1 MPVVKADGYGHG
13 AEVVARRL
21 EREGARSLAVAVV
34 EEGVELRRAGIAA
47 EILVMGWIGAG
58 QLPDLVRFGLTGN
71 LHSFETLASLGSF
84 ARALGKVLPV
94 HLKLDTGMTRLGFR
108 PEDVEALAD
117 RLLGSPELRVEG
129 AFQNFASAD
138 DPESTQ
144 TAEQVAT
151 FARMIEGF
159 DARGIRPATLHVAN
173 SAGTLLPPTWPA
185 GLRPPSRVRPGL
197 ALFTRFPG
205 LPGED
210 LEDVMSFR
218 SVVDQVK
225 TVPAGTRVGYCGSFV
240 AARTTTLAIVPAGYA
255 DGVPRSLSARGTVLI
270 RGTRCPIAGRIA
282 MDLTAVDATGLEWP
296 PRHGDEV
303 VFFGTQDGTRLGVEE
318 LAEAAGTVSWEILCG
333 VGPRVPRVIVDNGV
347 PDRVVSRFLSD
358 GDQSTYAFS

>member
-13 AEVVARRL
+13 AEAVSRRL
-21 EREGARSLAVAVV
+21 EREGAQSFAVAVV
-34 EEGVELRRAGIAA
+34 EEGVELRRAGIAS

-71 LHSFETLASLGSF
+71 LHSFETLASLGAFS
-84 ARALGKVLPV
+84 RAWRKVLPV

-108 PEDVEALAD
+108 PEDVEELA
-117 RLLGSPELRVEG
+117 RSLARFPEIRVEG

-138 DPESTQ
+138 DPGSGQ
-144 TAEQVAT
+144 TAGQVAS
-151 FARMIEGF
+151 FGRMIQDLE
-159 DARGIRPATLHVAN
+159 ARGVRPATLHVAN
-173 SAGTLLPPTWPA
+173 SAGTLFPPAWPA

-205 LPGED
+205 RSGGD

-225 TVPAGTRVGYCGSFV
+225 AVPAGTRVGYGGSFV
-240 AARTTTLAIVPAGYA
+240 AKRATTLAIVPAGYA
-255 DGVPRSLSARGTVLI
+255 DGVPRSLSGRGTVLI
-270 RGTRCPIAGRIA
+270 RGRRCPIAGKVA
-282 MDLTAVDATGLEWP
+282 MDLTAVDATDLERP
-296 PRHGDEV
+296 PAHGDEV
-303 VFFGTQDGTRLGVEE
+303 VYFGTQEGTRLGVEE
-318 LAEAAGTVSWEILCG
+318 VAEAAGTVAWEILCG

-347 PDRVVSRFLSD
+347 PDRVVSRFLPD
-358 GDQSTYAFS
+358 GERSTNAFS